1 MFDFLV
7 KKIVASKNLVQHNQL
22 FDHFLSI
29 FKAVEWKSCSDCF
42 CHCCAIN
49 SKLFLESSFGFPN
62 SFENL
67 NNRTS
72 QKFHAKQQME
82 IS

>member
-1 MFDFLV
+1 MFKFSILTILTAFL
-7 KKIVASKNLVQHNQL
+7 AFRALDQL
-22 FDHFLSI
+22 HSVCFINNVYKQRFFGL
-29 FKAVEWKSCSDCF
+29 FKV
-42 CHCCAIN
+42 
-49 SKLFLESSFGFPN
+49 
-62 SFENL
+62 FETL

>member
-1 MFDFLV
+1 MVKIALNGVLPTWPENMIKANQDTNIHSVCFINNVYKQRFFGLV
-7 KKIVASKNLVQHNQL
+7 KI
-22 FDHFLSI
+22 
-29 FKAVEWKSCSDCF
+29 
-42 CHCCAIN
+42 
-49 SKLFLESSFGFPN
+49 
-62 SFENL
+62 FENL

>member
-1 MFDFLV
+1 MGEWWENIGEWHMEKAQQAVSTSIHSVCFINNVYKQRFFGLV
-7 KKIVASKNLVQHNQL
+7 KI
-22 FDHFLSI
+22 
-29 FKAVEWKSCSDCF
+29 
-42 CHCCAIN
+42 
-49 SKLFLESSFGFPN
+49 
-62 SFENL
+62 FENL